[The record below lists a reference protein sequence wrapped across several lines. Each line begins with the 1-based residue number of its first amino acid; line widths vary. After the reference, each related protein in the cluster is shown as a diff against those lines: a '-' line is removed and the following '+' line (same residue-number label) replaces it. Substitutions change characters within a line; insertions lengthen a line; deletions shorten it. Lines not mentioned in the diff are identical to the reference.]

1 MHIFIPELARV
12 GLIVSMFIPA
22 WFITIVSYCL
32 QLAGGLAARQR
43 RTRVTVLFNLF
54 LPLLFVGI
62 LVLYADLLWTKLSPF
77 DMFPNA
83 RDSDFWNAF
92 WWLTLAWWSA
102 LVGASIL
109 WKADMQ
115 RTWLRR
121 GIVALTIA
129 YPVLQVAYAV
139 PIFIRQSGLEP
150 SPAKPIWNIVQAAF
164 AIVFWVTMLSL
175 LLYHRCQAG
184 KEIKMAESAPVEDK
198 DDSVQP

>member
-92 WWLTLAWWSA
+92 WWLTLAWWST
-102 LVGASIL
+102 LVGAALL

-150 SPAKPIWNIVQAAF
+150 SPAKPIWNIVQAAL
-164 AIVFWVTMLSL
+164 AIVFWIILLVL
-175 LLYHRCQAG
+175 LLRHRYQAG

>member
-92 WWLTLAWWSA
+92 WWLTLAWWST
-102 LVGASIL
+102 LVGAALL

-150 SPAKPIWNIVQAAF
+150 SPAKPIWNIVQAAL
-164 AIVFWVTMLSL
+164 AIVLWIILLVL
-175 LLYHRCQAG
+175 LLRHRYQAG
-184 KEIKMAESAPVEDK
+184 KEIKTVRAALFHQYNKE
-198 DDSVQP
+198 QPR

>member
-92 WWLTLAWWSA
+92 WWLTLAWWST
-102 LVGASIL
+102 LVGAALL

-150 SPAKPIWNIVQAAF
+150 SPAKPIWNIVQAAL
-164 AIVFWVTMLSL
+164 AIMFWIILLVL
-175 LLYHRCQAG
+175 LLRHRYQAG
-184 KEIKMAESAPVEDK
+184 KEIKTVRAALVHQYHKE
-198 DDSVQP
+198 QPR

>member
-92 WWLTLAWWSA
+92 WWLTLAWWST
-102 LVGASIL
+102 LVGAALL

-150 SPAKPIWNIVQAAF
+150 SPAKPIWNIVQAAL
-164 AIVFWVTMLSL
+164 AIVFWLFLLVL
-175 LLYHRCQAG
+175 LLRHRYQAG
-184 KEIKMAESAPVEDK
+184 KEIKTVRAALFHQYNKE
-198 DDSVQP
+198 QPR

>member
-1 MHIFIPELARV
+1 MYIFIPELARI
-12 GLIVSMFIPA
+12 GLIIIMFIPA

-62 LVLYADLLWTKLSPF
+62 LVLYADLLWTKLPPF

-92 WWLTLAWWSA
+92 WWLTLAWWST
-102 LVGASIL
+102 LVGAALL

-115 RTWLRR
+115 WTWLRR

-150 SPAKPIWNIVQAAF
+150 SPAKPIWNIVQAAL
-164 AIVFWVTMLSL
+164 AIVFWIILLVL
-175 LLYHRCQAG
+175 LLRHRYQVE
-184 KEIKMAESAPVEDK
+184 KEIKTVRAALFYKYNNE
-198 DDSVQP
+198 QP

>member
-92 WWLTLAWWSA
+92 WWLTLAWWST
-102 LVGASIL
+102 LVGAALL

-150 SPAKPIWNIVQAAF
+150 SPAKPIWNIVQAAL
-164 AIVFWVTMLSL
+164 AIVFWIILLVL
-175 LLYHRCQAG
+175 LLRHRYQAG
-184 KEIKMAESAPVEDK
+184 KEIKTVRAALFHQYNKE
-198 DDSVQP
+198 QPR